1 MGMIESTL
9 SRPMAIAA
17 TAIARPA
24 YAVPGFSLSLGAVG
38 RFLSKPATLIGV
50 LVLAPMVILALVAPV
65 LPLPDANAPDV
76 RSALQPPSMSHF
88 FGTDKLGRD
97 IFARVL
103 MGARVS
109 LLIGFSVAAIAV
121 VVGMALGM
129 LSATL
134 GRGVD
139 SAVMAVV
146 DLLLSFPSLLLAI
159 GFVAVFGAGV
169 VQVIVAI
176 ALADIPRAIRLQRSL
191 ALGIRGRSYM
201 DAARLFSAPTW
212 WLICRHLLPN
222 TIASMLVVGST
233 YAANAILA
241 EAALSFLGLG
251 ITPPTPSWGN
261 IISDGRRYLQDGWW
275 ICTFPGV
282 AIVLAAVS
290 LHLLADGFR
299 HSLDPRAEA

>member
-1 MGMIESTL
+1 
-9 SRPMAIAA
+9 
-17 TAIARPA
+17 
-24 YAVPGFSLSLGAVG
+24 
-38 RFLSKPATLIGV
+38 
-50 LVLAPMVILALVAPV
+50 
-65 LPLPDANAPDV
+65 
-76 RSALQPPSMSHF
+76 
-88 FGTDKLGRD
+88 
-97 IFARVL
+97 
-103 MGARVS
+103 
-109 LLIGFSVAAIAV
+109 
-121 VVGMALGM
+121 
-129 LSATL
+129 
-134 GRGVD
+134 
-139 SAVMAVV
+139 
-146 DLLLSFPSLLLAI
+146 
-159 GFVAVFGAGV
+159 VFGAGV

-212 WLICRHLLPN
+212 YLIVRHLLPN

-261 IISDGRRYLQDGWW
+261 IISDGRKYLQDAWW
-275 ICTFPGV
+275 ICACPGL

-299 HSLDPRAEA
+299 HTLDPRAEG